1 MYYKANGER
10 VEESL
15 PEVADTNF
23 PNTVGLRYEA
33 EEVRAA
39 IQKGLTQHPLV
50 THDHSRLILSIME
63 EAKNQIG
70 YKS

>member
-1 MYYKANGER
+1 MKVDGEKVVR
-10 VEESL
+10 EL
-15 PEVADTNF
+15 PDIGETNF
-23 PNTVGLRYEA
+23 PNTVGLRFEA
-33 EEVRAA
+33 EEVRKA
-39 IQKGLTQHPLV
+39 IENGLTQHPTA